1 MKRLAIELILIL
13 SLALTGCIDRE
24 NYDTHIKY
32 VTIQRVEEYRDS
44 NSLQDYELK
53 WRAYMSDSTRLTFR
67 SRPHI
72 GDTVEYMIIT
82 PKNNHT
88 K

>member
-1 MKRLAIELILIL
+1 MKRLRIEFIVVLL
-13 SLALTGCIDRE
+13 LALTGCINAE

-44 NSLQDYELK
+44 NSLQEYELK
-53 WRAYMSDSTRLTFR
+53 WRAYMSDSSTLTFR
-67 SRPHI
+67 TRPHI
-72 GDTVEYMIIT
+72 GDTVEYMIIS